1 MRFFLSCIA
10 LVGTLLITISVSYAQ
25 QEVMFTQYMF
35 NGLALNPAY
44 AGSHDVVSITAI
56 GRQQWVGLEG
66 APSTQTFS
74 IHSPIKSDRVG
85 IGMLL
90 LHDKIGI
97 TNQYNAT
104 VSYAYRIPMQHGK
117 LAMGLQAGVSSY
129 QANYSRVGNDHD
141 IAFNRGDI
149 SVWKPNFGAGLY
161 YYGPRFYAGFSIP
174 QLLEQVYDTYETSA
188 TRGLIR
194 HYFFNTGYVF
204 DLSDD
209 LKLKPNALL
218 KVVEG
223 APAQLDI
230 NANLLVMEVLWI
242 GVSWRSFDSVDGLLQ
257 LQLTDR
263 LQLGYS
269 YDFTTSPEI
278 RSVNGGSHELSLN
291 YRFTIGHKKSVS
303 PRYF

>member
-1 MRFFLSCIA
+1 MKTFLYYVMLSGI
-10 LVGTLLITISVSYAQ
+10 LLLMVPKCYAQ

-44 AGSHDVVSITAI
+44 AGSHDVVSATAI

-85 IGMLL
+85 IGLLL
-90 LHDKIGI
+90 LHDKIGV

-104 VSYAYRIPMQHGK
+104 LSYAYRIPLKHGK
-117 LAMGLQAGVSSY
+117 LAMGLQAGMSSY
-129 QANYSRVGNDHD
+129 QANYGETGIDNDV
-141 IAFNRGDI
+141 AFNRGTI
-149 SVWKPNFGAGLY
+149 SVWQPNFGAGLY
-161 YYGPRFYAGFSIP
+161 YYNDRFYAGFSVP
-174 QLLEQVYDTYETSA
+174 QLLERAYDTYPNSSNQ
-188 TRGLIR
+188 GLVR
-194 HYFFNTGYVF
+194 HYFLNAGYVF
-204 DLSDD
+204 DLNQD
-209 LKLKPNALL
+209 LKLKPNALV

-223 APAQLDI
+223 APVQVDL
-230 NANLLVMEVLWI
+230 NANLLIMEVLWV
-242 GVSWRSFDSVDGLLQ
+242 GLSWRSFDSVDGLLQ

-269 YDFTTSPEI
+269 YDFATTREI

>member
-1 MRFFLSCIA
+1 MKHILYSIVLLSFLLTAQTSC
-10 LVGTLLITISVSYAQ
+10 AQ

-44 AGSHDVVSITAI
+44 AGSQGVVSATAI

-74 IHSPIKSDRVG
+74 IHSPVVNERVG
-85 IGMLL
+85 VGMLL
-90 LHDKIGI
+90 IHDKIGV
-97 TNQYNAT
+97 TDQYNAT
-104 VSYAYRIPMQHGK
+104 LSYAYRIPLKHGK
-117 LAMGLQAGVSSY
+117 LAMGLQAGISSY
-129 QANYSRVGNDHD
+129 RANYPEIGISNDA
-141 IAFNRGDI
+141 AFNQGKV
-149 SVWKPNFGAGLY
+149 SAWQPNFGTGIY
-161 YYGPRFYAGFSIP
+161 YYNTRFYAGVSVP
-174 QLLEQVYDTYETSA
+174 QLLERAYDTYETNASI
-188 TRGLIR
+188 GLVR
-194 HYFFNTGYVF
+194 HYFLNAGYVF
-204 DLSDD
+204 DLSED

-218 KVVEG
+218 KAVEG
-223 APAQLDI
+223 APVQLDL
-230 NANLLVMEVLWI
+230 NANLLIMEVLWI
-242 GVSWRSFDSVDGLLQ
+242 GISWRSFESVDGLLQ

-269 YDFTTSPEI
+269 YDFATTREI